1 MHIRM
6 KLRSALILASALV
19 LFGACSKQT
28 VPPPNIIFFLVD
40 DMGYSDVGCFGSD
53 YYETPNID
61 KLADEGMLFT
71 SAYAASTVCS
81 PTRASIM
88 TGKYPGR
95 LHITHAIPIK
105 GYARIKNGTG
115 TPYKDADYTMNLP
128 LEEVTIAEA
137 LKKKDYATISIG
149 KWHICNEPKYYPE
162 HQGFDTNIGGNKR
175 GNTGDYF
182 YPYYG
187 KWRMAK
193 GHPLIEWNTLPDGE
207 PGEYLTDRLTE
218 EAVKFIETNKDHPF
232 FLYFPHYAVH
242 TPIQVKEDLLRK
254 YEEKAVDSL
263 KGHIK
268 PAYAAMVESV
278 DQSMGALVEKLNE
291 LDLTENTIIIF
302 ASDNGGH
309 GKWTSNYPW
318 RGNKGNFYE
327 GGIRVPLIV
336 KWPGVTSPG
345 SESDV
350 PVISNDFYPTLLE
363 MAGLPLMPDQHLDG
377 LSLTPLLKREGTIE
391 RESLFWHFP
400 NYIGAGHPNPS
411 RPLSVIRHGDWKLI
425 ESLEDGSMELYNLK
439 SDPGETK
446 NMVSQN
452 PELATELQAR
462 LSNWREVTEVQMPEP
477 NPDYVPD

>member
-1 MHIRM
+1 
-6 KLRSALILASALV
+6 LAFILASAL
-19 LFGACSKQT
+19 LLLGACSKQPAQT
-28 VPPPNIIFFLVD
+28 PNIIFFLVD

-53 YYETPNID
+53 YYETPHID
-61 KLADEGMLFT
+61 KLAGEGMKFT

-105 GYARIKNGTG
+105 GYARLKNGTG

-137 LKKKDYATISIG
+137 LKENGYATASFG
-149 KWHICNEPKYYPE
+149 KWHICNEPEYYPE
-162 HQGFDTNIGGNKR
+162 YQGFDINMGGNKR

-193 GHPLIEWNTLPDGE
+193 GHPWIEWNTLPDGE

-218 EAVKFIETNKDHPF
+218 EAVKFIEDNKDNPF

-242 TPIQVKEDLLRK
+242 TPIQAL
-254 YEEKAVDSL
+254 EELIGKFEAKAVDSI
-263 KGHIK
+263 KGHVK
-268 PAYAAMVESV
+268 PAYAAMIESV
-278 DQSMGALVEKLNE
+278 DNSMGALQEKLEE
-291 LDLTENTIIIF
+291 LGLSENTIIIF
-302 ASDNGGH
+302 TSDNGGH

-327 GGIRVPLIV
+327 GGIRIPLLV
-336 KWPGVTSPG
+336 KWPGVTSAG
-345 SESDV
+345 SVSDI

-363 MAGLPLMPDQHLDG
+363 MAGLPLMPEQHMDG
-377 LSLTPLLKREGTIE
+377 LSMTPLLKREGSIE
-391 RESLFWHFP
+391 RERLFWHFP

-411 RPLSVIRHGDWKLI
+411 RPLSVVRQGEWKLI
-425 ESLEDGSMELYNLK
+425 ESLEDGSLELYNLEA
-439 SDPGETK
+439 DPGETQ
-446 NMVSQN
+446 NVASQN
-452 PELATELQAR
+452 PDLAAELQTK
-462 LSNWREVTEVQMPEP
+462 LDQWRVATAVQMPEA
-477 NPDYVPD
+477 NPDYIPD